1 MVKLSIV
8 LYTMDETTLRLLK
21 IIEEKY
27 TSIKEFSNKLT
38 GYYTCTR
45 VLLEEINYNII
56 ESQVSGVDDSFGSY
70 EIKVHKFVRRID
82 LLESNL
88 NH

>member
-1 MVKLSIV
+1 
-8 LYTMDETTLRLLK
+8 MDETTLRLLK

-56 ESQVSGVDDSFGSY
+56 ESQVSGVDGNVGSY
-70 EIKVHKFVRRID
+70 EIKVDKLVRRID
-82 LLESNL
+82 LLESN
-88 NH
+88 